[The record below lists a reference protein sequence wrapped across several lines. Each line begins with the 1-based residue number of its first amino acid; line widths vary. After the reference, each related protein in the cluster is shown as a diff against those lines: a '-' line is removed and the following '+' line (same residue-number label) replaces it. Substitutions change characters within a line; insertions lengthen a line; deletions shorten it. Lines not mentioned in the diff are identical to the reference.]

1 MYTTSFPSRISFS
14 SMDASGLLRFV
25 AKNTNTQNSRFGSDR
40 APGKGNQPPPFPGG
54 VQHLACV
61 LHLTSSEQV
70 TYLGLVHLCPG
81 PGTGTGRNACL
92 SFAKAG
98 GIAVTL
104 KRSRQWSLG
113 LKLLVPEALGF
124 CLCFLI
130 YPLMAS

>member
-25 AKNTNTQNSRFGSDR
+25 AKNTNTQNSRFGSDC

-81 PGTGTGRNACL
+81 WPRDRYR
-92 SFAKAG
+92 K
-98 GIAVTL
+98 
-104 KRSRQWSLG
+104 KR
-113 LKLLVPEALGF
+113 LLVLCKGWWHCCDLKEVTTVESGAEAFG
-124 CLCFLI
+124 
-130 YPLMAS
+130 P